1 MKFKTPLTVSGAVL
15 AGAFLAVAAP
25 LAASAHVSVKPS
37 DTAAGSYSLLTFSVP
52 HGCEGSPTT
61 TIKITIP
68 EEITG
73 VTPTVNPNWDVTKDM
88 VDLATPIKDAHGNS
102 LAQRVGSVTYTAK
115 TPLADGF
122 RDALVLQLQLPNEA
136 GKTLTF
142 PTLQTCE
149 TGSTDWSE
157 VAAAGQD
164 EEDLKAPAPSLTVTA
179 AATTGGHDGHGTAA
193 SATPEAGTTAAAA
206 EPDVL
211 ARGLGIA
218 GLALGVVGIIV
229 GTLGL
234 RARAARK

>member
-1 MKFKTPLTVSGAVL
+1 MKHTKTLSISGAVL
-15 AGAFLAVAAP
+15 AGAILAVAVP

-37 DTAAGSYSLLTFSVP
+37 DTSAGAYSLLTFSVP

-61 TIKITIP
+61 SIKITIP
-68 EEITG
+68 EEING

-115 TPLADGF
+115 TPLADGY
-122 RDALVLQLQLPNEA
+122 RDAMVLQLQLPAEA

-149 TGSTDWSE
+149 TGSTNWSE
-157 VAAAGQD
+157 IPAKGQS
-164 EEDLKAPAPSLTVTA
+164 EEDLKAPAPSLVVTA
-179 AATTGGHDGHGTAA
+179 AAKDAGHGGHDA
-193 SATPEAGTTAAAA
+193 SATDTAAETHATAA

-218 GLALGVVGIIV
+218 GLALGVIGIIV

-234 RARAARK
+234 RAKAARK